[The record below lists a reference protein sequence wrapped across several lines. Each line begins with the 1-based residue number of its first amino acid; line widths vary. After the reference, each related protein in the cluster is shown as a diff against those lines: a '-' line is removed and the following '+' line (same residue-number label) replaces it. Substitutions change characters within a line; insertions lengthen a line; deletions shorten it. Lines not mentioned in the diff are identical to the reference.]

1 MLDSFTLQLPMGA
14 EWIWIS
20 FIVIILIIIGIIFVI
35 RAILKKIPTARSKRL
50 DVLKDRL
57 ARGEITKEEFD
68 RLKKE
73 LE

>member
-50 DVLKDRL
+50 DVLKNRL
-57 ARGEITKEEFD
+57 ASGEITKEEFH